1 MRKFL
6 LLLVLFVIF
15 GASNVQAQGIAPAP
29 IIPTP
34 TFVKYDLAF
43 PGMLPDNK
51 FYKLKVLRDK
61 ISLALISDPQSK
73 IELLLRLTDK
83 GILAAAMLVDKG
95 EIDLAQETAL
105 KAENNY
111 TLIPQVLFHFLK
123 QPNQAFF
130 DKLKTASLKHQEVLE
145 SIVKRVP
152 VQKQLVFQ
160 QVIEFSKRNY
170 QQLEKERTDM
180 WK

>member
-1 MRKFL
+1 L
-6 LLLVLFVIF
+6 
-15 GASNVQAQGIAPAP
+15 Q
-29 IIPTP
+29 
-34 TFVKYDLAF
+34 
-43 PGMLPDNK
+43 
-51 FYKLKVLRDK
+51 
-61 ISLALISDPQSK
+61 
-73 IELLLRLTDK
+73 TDK
-83 GILAAAMLVDKG
+83 GILATAMLIDKG

-111 TLIPQVLFHFLK
+111 TLIPQVLFHFSK

-145 SIVKRVP
+145 SIVKRIP
-152 VQKQLVFQ
+152 EKKQLVFK

-170 QQLEKERTDM
+170 QQLEKERADM